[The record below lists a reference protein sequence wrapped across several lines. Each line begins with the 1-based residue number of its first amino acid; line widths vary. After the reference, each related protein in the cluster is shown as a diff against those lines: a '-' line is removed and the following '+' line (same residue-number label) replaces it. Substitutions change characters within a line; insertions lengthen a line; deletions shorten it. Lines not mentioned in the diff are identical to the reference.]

1 MRQLQG
7 EVAELGVGFEEPPV
21 ALLDAGVLFAGD
33 VGAGAGGV
41 AGVGG
46 GFVPG
51 GAAGGAGVEV
61 WVCDVDWGVLG

>member
-7 EVAELGVGFEEPPV
+7 EVAELGVGVEEPLV
-21 ALLDAGVLFAGD
+21 ALFDADVRFAGD

-51 GAAGGAGVEV
+51 RAAGGAGAEV
-61 WVCDVDWGVLG
+61 WVCDVD